1 MPDSE
6 LVPVVINLNA
16 AREEKLHESFLT
28 MFGSA
33 VESLLAQM
41 IGGSGPVNVPSSA
54 VIRGTPSQV
63 AAFGDTLSREKK
75 YMQVFQKYG
84 LNDPRSFRSRH
95 ELERSIAG
103 FERETGIKWPFK

>member
-1 MPDSE
+1 MSDSE
-6 LVPVVINLNA
+6 LVPVIINLNA
-16 AREEKLHESFLT
+16 SREEKLNESFLT

-41 IGGSGPVNVPSSA
+41 IGGSGPVNPSSA

-63 AAFGDTLSREKK
+63 AAFGDTLSKEKK
-75 YMQVFQKYG
+75 YMQVFQKHG
-84 LNDPRSFRSRH
+84 LNNPQSFRSRH
-95 ELERSIAG
+95 ELERSVAN